1 MQLTQKEL
9 DNIKNRFR
17 SNQRVLNGLKMKLEI
32 IENENRQLMS
42 LISELNEIPSLEDIQ
57 VERIIAKRNSRMI
70 KR

>member
-42 LISELNEIPSLEDIQ
+42 LISELNETPSLEDIQ